1 MHDYIKERTIRIAKH
16 VVETKKTVR
25 VIAKEFGVSKSTVH
39 KDLTER
45 LPDINPELA
54 NEVKTILD
62 HHKAIRHLR
71 GGEATKLKYKDSSEE
86 EVMETEPPIEPVG

>member
-1 MHDYIKERTIRIAKH
+1 MHDYIKERTIRIGRH
-16 VVETKKTVR
+16 LVETKKTVR

-45 LPDINPELA
+45 LPNINPELA
-54 NEVKTILD
+54 AEVKHILD

-71 GGEATKLKYKDSSEE
+71 GGEATKLKYSLNTQVEPEE
-86 EVMETEPPIEPVG
+86 PAEPVG

>member
-1 MHDYIKERTIRIAKH
+1 M
-16 VVETKKTVR
+16 
-25 VIAKEFGVSKSTVH
+25 H

-54 NEVKTILD
+54 RQVKDILD

-71 GGEATKLKYKDSSEE
+71 GGQATKLKYKLET
-86 EVMETEPPIEPVG
+86 ETEPEASSSAKPVS